1 MNSAKTEHSRAHDAE
16 WARRRKN
23 NVRLGWVFGG
33 VAFLLFLL
41 AFWKYRPL

>member
-1 MNSAKTEHSRAHDAE
+1 MNSKTELPRSGDEE
-16 WARRRKN
+16 WARRKKN